1 MTGAPEGLPE
11 ETLMKNDTRER
22 FSALVRGAISVV
34 GVGTHP
40 FRTFIEFL
48 LSLNIV
54 YFISA

>member
-1 MTGAPEGLPE
+1 
-11 ETLMKNDTRER
+11 MKNDTRER